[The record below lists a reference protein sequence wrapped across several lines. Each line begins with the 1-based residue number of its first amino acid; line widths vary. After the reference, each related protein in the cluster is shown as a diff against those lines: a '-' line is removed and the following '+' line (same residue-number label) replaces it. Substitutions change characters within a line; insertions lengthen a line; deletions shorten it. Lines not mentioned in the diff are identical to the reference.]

1 MGTNPVVTIFSFLS
15 ACQTERVKMV
25 SSFFVFVLA
34 ITSTVIEG
42 APKEIPSCY
51 ELTETRG
58 INKDKLDIQ
67 LIIDSSGSL
76 GADDFKKLLTY
87 VADDFLPQIVA
98 KDDKGAFVRVGVTSF
113 GDSVQHQ
120 IKLGEQQ
127 ATLTTLQEAVKN
139 IPYIGGATVT
149 AAALNQTLEE
159 FKKNDRPNAP
169 NVLVVITDGPPSNK
183 DTFPVLPEAAKWDE
197 ISDIIVIAIS
207 NEIKLEEAKEIAN
220 NKEDKVVQVGSVAET
235 KDVMPTLV
243 KMVSPNAPRTNCLYC
258 RARQTMMKT
267 VDATVYVC
275 DCEADNTFSE
285 KQCGDKDCWCATEAG
300 MVIEGSRK
308 LKNET
313 FDCSLERANY
323 KKAQKEKNNCFKQ
336 SLEKGFKP
344 ECDTSGL
351 YKVKQ
356 CLKDIK
362 YCWCSLPSGV
372 AIPRSIHHT
381 SDTTKPSCYKLRDFR
396 YVCTETGQYDHP
408 FDQTR
413 YMNCG
418 VGKTYSCTCPKSL
431 IFKNG
436 LCVYNSGKS

>member
-1 MGTNPVVTIFSFLS
+1 
-15 ACQTERVKMV
+15 
-25 SSFFVFVLA
+25 
-34 ITSTVIEG
+34 
-42 APKEIPSCY
+42 
-51 ELTETRG
+51 
-58 INKDKLDIQ
+58 
-67 LIIDSSGSL
+67 
-76 GADDFKKLLTY
+76 
-87 VADDFLPQIVA
+87 
-98 KDDKGAFVRVGVTSF
+98 
-113 GDSVQHQ
+113 
-120 IKLGEQQ
+120 
-127 ATLTTLQEAVKN
+127 
-139 IPYIGGATVT
+139 
-149 AAALNQTLEE
+149 
-159 FKKNDRPNAP
+159 
-169 NVLVVITDGPPSNK
+169 
-183 DTFPVLPEAAKWDE
+183 
-197 ISDIIVIAIS
+197 
-207 NEIKLEEAKEIAN
+207 
-220 NKEDKVVQVGSVAET
+220 
-235 KDVMPTLV
+235 MPTLV